1 MEAVMFSAPD
11 TSHDQ
16 LAAVARP
23 FRRVLVAWDAS
34 ADAMAA
40 LRAAAAVV
48 GDESGHVVA
57 LAIVPASPPME
68 GERDQGGAGPTRAE
82 RAERIFELVRESVA
96 ATSRARLSL
105 HFAEGPQVARSIC
118 DYADEHGFDLLV
130 LGRHGDGG
138 LLHHRL
144 GHVAEAAAKS
154 SKIPVLLLGA
164 Q

>member
-1 MEAVMFSAPD
+1 MFSAPD
-11 TSHDQ
+11 TSRDQ
-16 LAAVARP
+16 SAAVSRR

-34 ADAMAA
+34 ADAIAA
-40 LRAAAAVV
+40 LRAAAAVA

-57 LAIVPASPPME
+57 LAILPATTHLE
-68 GERDQGGAGPTRAE
+68 QELDQGGSGLEGAE
-82 RAERIFELVRESVA
+82 RAEQVFELVRESVA

-105 HFAEGPQVARSIC
+105 EIAEGRKVAPSIC

-130 LGRHGDGG
+130 LGRHSDSS
-138 LLHHRL
+138 LFHHKL

-154 SKIPVLLLGA
+154 SRIPVLLLGA

>member
-1 MEAVMFSAPD
+1 MFSAPD
-11 TSHDQ
+11 ASHDQ
-16 LAAVARP
+16 SAAVTHRR

-57 LAIVPASPPME
+57 LAIVPARPHLE
-68 GERDQGGAGPTRAE
+68 GERGVAGAGSAGAE
-82 RAERIFELVRESVA
+82 RAERIFELVRGSLA

-105 HFAEGPQVARSIC
+105 QIAEGPQVARSIC

-154 SKIPVLLLGA
+154 SRIPVLLLSA

>member
-1 MEAVMFSAPD
+1 MFSAPD

-57 LAIVPASPPME
+57 LAIVPASPHMEEGRE
-68 GERDQGGAGPTRAE
+68 GEREHGGGATRAE
-82 RAERIFELVRESVA
+82 RTERVFELVRESVA

-105 HFAEGPQVARSIC
+105 QIAEGPQVARSIC

-154 SKIPVLLLGA
+154 SRIPVLLLGA
-164 Q
+164 P

>member
-1 MEAVMFSAPD
+1 MFSAPD
-11 TSHDQ
+11 TIHDQ
-16 LAAVARP
+16 HAAVSPRR

-34 ADAMAA
+34 ADAIAA

-48 GDESGHVVA
+48 GDESGLVVA
-57 LAIVPASPPME
+57 LAILPVATHLE
-68 GERDQGGAGPTRAE
+68 QERAQGGAELEGAE
-82 RAERIFELVRESVA
+82 RAERVFDLVRESVA

-105 HFAEGPQVARSIC
+105 QITEGRKVAPSIC

-130 LGRHGDGG
+130 LGRHSDGG
-138 LLHHRL
+138 LFHHKL

-154 SKIPVLLLGA
+154 SRIPVLLLGA

>member
-1 MEAVMFSAPD
+1 MSAVPD

-16 LAAVARP
+16 SAAVTHRR

-40 LRAAAAVV
+40 LRAAAAVA

-57 LAIVPASPPME
+57 LAIVPSPPRLE
-68 GERDQGGAGPTRAE
+68 GERGVAGTGSADADRAE
-82 RAERIFELVRESVA
+82 RVFELVRESLA

-105 HFAEGPQVARSIC
+105 QIAEGPQVARSIC

-130 LGRHGDGG
+130 LGRHGAGG
-138 LLHHRL
+138 LLHRKL
-144 GHVAEAAAKS
+144 GRVAEATAKS
-154 SKIPVLLLGA
+154 SRIPVLLLSA

>member
-1 MEAVMFSAPD
+1 MFSAPD
-11 TSHDQ
+11 TSHDPS
-16 LAAVARP
+16 AAVTHRR

-57 LAIVPASPPME
+57 LAIVPAVPHLE
-68 GERDQGGAGPTRAE
+68 GERGVAGSTDADRAE
-82 RAERIFELVRESVA
+82 RAFELVRESLA

-105 HFAEGPQVARSIC
+105 QIAEGPQVARSIC

-138 LLHHRL
+138 LLHHKL

-154 SKIPVLLLGA
+154 SKIPVLLLSA